1 MELYLKLIDV
11 IVPVFFVIG
20 IGYYLGKK
28 NPDINTDFITTFAGN
43 VGTPAMIF
51 YTITTTG
58 VTLSVFTEYFIYAL
72 IIIGGFS
79 LVGILFLLLLKKDFI
94 SELPPLILPNT
105 GNMGIPICLFAYGT
119 AGLGVASAI
128 ASVIILLHFTLGVL
142 LAKKSF
148 SLEILIKNM
157 PIYAIIVSV
166 IFLYF
171 EWDVPGYLENTTF
184 LLTYATIFLVLM
196 SLGIALSRLKVV
208 SWTHASILGAV
219 RVILGPLIGFGLIK
233 YLNLD
238 GFAAGVLLIQSCMP
252 SAVLTYLVGSMYSE
266 KKVVDSVASVIVT
279 STIMS
284 FITCLLY
291 TSPSPRD
298 GLLSRMPSSA

>member
-11 IVPVFFVIG
+11 LFPVFFVIG

-28 NPDINTDFITTFAGN
+28 NPNINTDFITTFAGN

-128 ASVIILLHFTLGVL
+128 ASVVILLHFTLGVL

-157 PIYAIIVSV
+157 PIYGIIISV

-219 RVILGPLIGFGLIK
+219 RVIIGPIIGFGLIK
-233 YLNLD
+233 FLNLN

-284 FITCLLY
+284 FVTIPIVVFYSIKYLQ
-291 TSPSPRD
+291 
-298 GLLSRMPSSA
+298 

>member
-72 IIIGGFS
+72 VIIGGFS

-119 AGLGVASAI
+119 SGLGVASAI
-128 ASVIILLHFTLGVL
+128 ASVVILLHFTLGVL

-148 SLEILIKNM
+148 SFKILIKNM
-157 PIYAIIVSV
+157 PIYGIIVSV

-219 RVILGPLIGFGLIK
+219 RVIIGPLIGFGLIK
-233 YLNLD
+233 FLNLN

-266 KKVVDSVASVIVT
+266 RKVVDSVASVIVT
-279 STIMS
+279 STVMS
-284 FITCLLY
+284 FITIPFVVYYSLKY
-291 TSPSPRD
+291 F
-298 GLLSRMPSSA
+298 

>member
-1 MELYLKLIDV
+1 M
-11 IVPVFFVIG
+11 
-20 IGYYLGKK
+20 GKK
-28 NPDINTDFITTFAGN
+28 NPKFDTNFITNFAGN
-43 VGTPAMIF
+43 IGTPAMIF

-58 VTLSVFTEYFIYAL
+58 VTLDVFIEYFIYAV
-72 IIIGGFS
+72 IIIAGFAI
-79 LVGILFLLLLKKDFI
+79 VGFLFLFILKKDTI
-94 SELPPLILPNT
+94 TELPPLILPNT
-105 GNMGIPICLFAYGT
+105 GNMGVPICLFAYGT

-142 LAKKSF
+142 LAKKALSF
-148 SLEILIKNM
+148 EILIKNM
-157 PIYAIIVSV
+157 PIYGIIISV

-219 RVILGPLIGFGLIK
+219 RVIIGPLIGFGLIK
-233 YLNLD
+233 FLNLN

-266 KKVVDSVASVIVT
+266 RKVVDSVASVIVT
-279 STIMS
+279 STVMS
-284 FITCLLY
+284 FVTIPIVVYFSLKY
-291 TSPSPRD
+291 F
-298 GLLSRMPSSA
+298 

>member
-11 IVPVFFVIG
+11 IAPVFFVIG
-20 IGYYLGKK
+20 IGFYLGKK
-28 NPDINTDFITTFAGN
+28 NPEINTDFITTFAGN

-58 VTLSVFTEYFIYAL
+58 VTLAVFIEYFIYAL
-72 IIIGGFS
+72 IIIAGFS
-79 LVGILFLLLLKKDFI
+79 LVGILFLLILKKDFI

-148 SLEILIKNM
+148 SLDILIKNM
-157 PIYAIIVSV
+157 PIYGIIISV

-196 SLGIALSRLKVV
+196 SLGIALSRMKVV
-208 SWTHASILGAV
+208 SWTHASILGGV
-219 RVILGPLIGFGLIK
+219 RVIIGPIIGFTLIK
-233 YLNLD
+233 FLNLS

-279 STIMS
+279 STIFS
-284 FITCLLY
+284 FVTIPIVVYYSLKY
-291 TSPSPRD
+291 FQ
-298 GLLSRMPSSA
+298 

>member
-1 MELYLKLIDV
+1 MDLYLKLIDV
-11 IVPVFFVIG
+11 LFPVFFVIG
-20 IGYYLGKK
+20 VGYYLGKK
-28 NPDINTDFITTFAGN
+28 DPNFDTKFITNFAGN
-43 VGTPAMIF
+43 IGTPAMIF

-58 VTLSVFTEYFIYAL
+58 ITLDIFIEYFIYAL

-79 LVGILFLLLLKKDFI
+79 LVGLLFLFILKKDVI

-128 ASVIILLHFTLGVL
+128 TSVIILLHFTLGVL

-148 SLEILIKNM
+148 SFEILIKNG
-157 PIYAIIVSV
+157 PIYAILASIA
-166 IFLYF
+166 FLYF
-171 EWDVPGYLENTTF
+171 KWDVPGYIENTTF
-184 LLTYATIFLVLM
+184 LLTYTTIFLVLM

-219 RVILGPLIGFGLIK
+219 RVIIGPIIGFGLIK
-233 YLNLD
+233 FLNLN
-238 GFAAGVLLIQSCMP
+238 GFFAGVLLIQSAMP

-266 KKVVDSVASVIVT
+266 RKVVDNIASVIVS
-279 STIMS
+279 STLMS
-284 FITCLLY
+284 FITIPIVVFYSLKFFQ
-291 TSPSPRD
+291 
-298 GLLSRMPSSA
+298 

>member
-11 IVPVFFVIG
+11 LFPVFFVIG

-28 NPDINTDFITTFAGN
+28 NPNINTDFITTFAGN

-128 ASVIILLHFTLGVL
+128 ASVVILLHFTLGVL

-157 PIYAIIVSV
+157 PIYGIIVSV

-284 FITCLLY
+284 FITIPIVVYYSLKY
-291 TSPSPRD
+291 FQ
-298 GLLSRMPSSA
+298 

>member
-11 IVPVFFVIG
+11 IAPVFFAIG
-20 IGYYLGKK
+20 IGYYLGRK
-28 NPDINTDFITTFAGN
+28 NPEINTDFITTFAGN

-58 VTLSVFTEYFIYAL
+58 VTLSVFIEYFIYAL

-148 SLEILIKNM
+148 SFEILIKNM
-157 PIYAIIVSV
+157 PIYGIIVSV

-219 RVILGPLIGFGLIK
+219 RVIIGPLIGFGLIK
-233 YLNLD
+233 FLNLN

-266 KKVVDSVASVIVT
+266 RKVVDSVASVIVT
-279 STIMS
+279 STVMS
-284 FITCLLY
+284 FITIPIVVY
-291 TSPSPRD
+291 
-298 GLLSRMPSSA
+298 LSLKYFQ

>member
-11 IVPVFFVIG
+11 LFPVFFVIG
-20 IGYYLGKK
+20 VGYYLGKK
-28 NPDINTDFITTFAGN
+28 DPNFDTKFITNFAGN
-43 VGTPAMIF
+43 IGTPAMIF

-58 VTLSVFTEYFIYAL
+58 ITLDIFIEYFIYAL

-79 LVGILFLLLLKKDFI
+79 LVGLLFLFILKKDVI

-105 GNMGIPICLFAYGT
+105 GNMGVPICLFAYGT

-128 ASVIILLHFTLGVL
+128 ASVIILLHFTLNVL

-148 SLEILIKNM
+148 SFEILIKNV
-157 PIYAIIVSV
+157 PIYAILASIA
-166 IFLYF
+166 FLYF
-171 EWDVPGYLENTTF
+171 KWDVPGYIENTTF
-184 LLTYATIFLVLM
+184 LLTYTTIFLVLM

-219 RVILGPLIGFGLIK
+219 RVIIGPIIGFSLIK
-233 YLNLD
+233 FLNLN
-238 GFAAGVLLIQSCMP
+238 GFFAGVLLIQSAMP

-266 KKVVDSVASVIVT
+266 KKVVDNIASVIVS
-279 STIMS
+279 STLMS
-284 FITCLLY
+284 FITIPIVVFYSLKFFH
-291 TSPSPRD
+291 
-298 GLLSRMPSSA
+298 

>member
-28 NPDINTDFITTFAGN
+28 NPEINTDFITTFAGN

-72 IIIGGFS
+72 VIIGGFS
-79 LVGILFLLLLKKDFI
+79 LVGVLFLLLLKKDFI

-128 ASVIILLHFTLGVL
+128 ASVVILLHFTLGVL

-157 PIYAIIVSV
+157 PIYGIIVSV

-208 SWTHASILGAV
+208 SWTHATILGAV

-233 YLNLD
+233 FLNLD
-238 GFAAGVLLIQSCMP
+238 GFSAGVLLIQSCMP

-284 FITCLLY
+284 FVSIPIVVYYSLKY
-291 TSPSPRD
+291 FQ
-298 GLLSRMPSSA
+298 